1 VAHRTFTLAEANEAL
16 DDLRPVAERMV
27 DLRRHHRAA
36 LAKRQELAERIGS
49 NGGGLTASDVAEA
62 DAEAEQLANA
72 LEACVDRLQAEGV
85 QVKDVDTGLLDFPA
99 VRDGEEVLLCWRVGE
114 GAIEY
119 WHGLDEGFAGRKPVD
134 FVE

>member
-1 VAHRTFTLAEANEAL
+1 
-16 DDLRPVAERMV
+16 MV

-36 LAKRQELAERIGS
+36 LAKRAELAERIGS

-62 DAEAEQLANA
+62 DTEVEQLGNA
-72 LEACVDRLQAEGV
+72 LEACVERLQAEGV
-85 QVKDVDTGLLDFPA
+85 QVKDVDVGLLDFPA
-99 VRDGEEVLLCWRVGE
+99 LRDGVVVLLCWRVGE

-119 WHGLDEGFAGRKPVD
+119 WHGVEEGFAGRKPVD